1 MDRAWTLLAPSWF
14 ELVPA
19 ALDLSFFAWAA
30 ALAEL
35 RTAHRRPAGIIAS
48 LFSLPI
54 AVHIATT
61 CTVAALVRNW
71 PLFVV
76 HIVPLMAIMAVVLRL
91 HSVVKPHAPAMEA
104 IVRFWHLKGL
114 ALIQTITGLRA
125 FLR

>member
-1 MDRAWTLLAPSWF
+1 MDRAWTHLAPSWF

-35 RTAHRRPAGIIAS
+35 CTAHRRPAGIIAS
-48 LFSLPI
+48 LFSLPV
-54 AVHIATT
+54 AVHIATS
-61 CTVAALVRNW
+61 CTAVT
-71 PLFVV
+71 LFVV